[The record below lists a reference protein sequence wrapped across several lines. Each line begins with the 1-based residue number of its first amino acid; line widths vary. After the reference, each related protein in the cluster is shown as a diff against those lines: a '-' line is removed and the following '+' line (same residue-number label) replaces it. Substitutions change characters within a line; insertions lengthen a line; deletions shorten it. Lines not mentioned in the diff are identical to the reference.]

1 MKIQEFINLTDAISQ
16 PLGRDEYID
25 SKVSYFNNANIVYT
39 INNLNLKKYIS
50 TDQEELYYGLFDKSK
65 LVAILQLESIKQ
77 GWQVRLTQVQ
87 EPYKSQGYGSFMYD
101 YAVMND
107 GLTLLSDT
115 SQTEGQL
122 GGSKGLWEKLYR
134 QGRFTVG
141 GYNLETDEF
150 ITPTV
155 LDTHKP
161 LDEQAE
167 VFFFNFRN
175 DLPSRLR
182 IVRIDKTQLTK
193 FLKSTQE
200 NLHFILDILRTSWSS
215 YR

>member
-1 MKIQEFINLTDAISQ
+1 MKIQEFVNLTDAISQ

-25 SKVSYFNNANIVYT
+25 IKSHYFDNSNIVYT
-39 INNLNLKKYIS
+39 VNNLNLKKYIS
-50 TDQEELYYGLFDKSK
+50 TDQEELYYGLFDETK
-65 LVAILQLESIKQ
+65 LVAILQLERIKP

-115 SQTEGQL
+115 SQTEGRL

-150 ITPTV
+150 I
-155 LDTHKP
+155 P
-161 LDEQAE
+161 LDNSSDISDKIYNQKEDIVWIAMPKNQAE
-167 VFFFNFRN
+167 TISEMQ
-175 DLPSRLR
+175 SRLQ
-182 IVRIDKTQLTK
+182 KK
-193 FLKSTQE
+193 NK
-200 NLHFILDILRTSWSS
+200 
-215 YR
+215 YRSFEWYGPEINDQ

>member
-65 LVAILQLESIKQ
+65 LVEILQLESIKQ

-150 ITPTV
+150 ITLSNSSDISDKIYNQKEDIVWIAMPKN
-155 LDTHKP
+155 H
-161 LDEQAE
+161 AE
-167 VFFFNFRN
+167 TISEMQ
-175 DLPSRLR
+175 SRLQKQNKHR
-182 IVRIDKTQLTK
+182 SFEWYGSEINDQ
-193 FLKSTQE
+193 
-200 NLHFILDILRTSWSS
+200 
-215 YR
+215 

>member
-150 ITPTV
+150 ITLSNSSDISDKIYNQKEDIVWIAMPKN
-155 LDTHKP
+155 H
-161 LDEQAE
+161 AE
-167 VFFFNFRN
+167 TISEMQ
-175 DLPSRLR
+175 SRLQKQNKHR
-182 IVRIDKTQLTK
+182 SFEWYGSEINDQ
-193 FLKSTQE
+193 
-200 NLHFILDILRTSWSS
+200 
-215 YR
+215 